1 MTKQEYDAKA
11 ENGTLTVRDVI
22 KHREF
27 ATPEQLAIIDEYF
40 KAELPTPDEFAED
53 MRLFGE
59 FLDRVDREITELE
72 HDATTRIWDT
82 MGDEP
87 EAPGDAG
94 TLDGKACNT
103 DCLAYARGTCGYINA
118 ATISQPAEAYNL
130 KDKRTCPRYREIYPE
145 RV

>member
-27 ATPEQLAIIDEYF
+27 ATPEQLAIVDKYF

-59 FLDRVDREITELE
+59 FLDRVDRKITELE
-72 HDATTRIWDT
+72 QQREFGTRWATNPRHQATP
-82 MGDEP
+82 EP
-87 EAPGDAG
+87 
-94 TLDGKACNT
+94 
-103 DCLAYARGTCGYINA
+103 
-118 ATISQPAEAYNL
+118 
-130 KDKRTCPRYREIYPE
+130 
-145 RV
+145 

>member
-11 ENGTLTVRDVI
+11 ENGTLTVGDVI

-27 ATPEQLAIIDEYF
+27 ATPEQLAIVDGHF

-59 FLDRVDREITELE
+59 FLDRVDRDITELE

-94 TLDGKACNT
+94 TSDGKACNA
-103 DCLAYARGTCGYINA
+103 DCLAYARGTCGYINV

-145 RV
+145 RI